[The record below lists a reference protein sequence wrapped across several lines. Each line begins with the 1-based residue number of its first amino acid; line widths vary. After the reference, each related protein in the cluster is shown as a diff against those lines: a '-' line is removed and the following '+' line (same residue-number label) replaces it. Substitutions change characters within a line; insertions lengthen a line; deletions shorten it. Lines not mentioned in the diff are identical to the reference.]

1 MLNLS
6 RILVSALLAVLAACG
21 QKGDL
26 YLPADAAAQNRA
38 TLPQTLRP
46 GAGTPTSPA
55 PAAASPGAPGAS
67 GTGTASPVRQP

>member
-6 RILVSALLAVLAACG
+6 RILVSASLAVLAACG

-26 YLPADAAAQNRA
+26 FLPVDAAAQGRA

-46 GAGTPTSPA
+46 DATTPTAPA
-55 PAAASPGAPGAS
+55 PAAASPSPGPA
-67 GTGTASPVRQP
+67 GTGTASPVRPQ